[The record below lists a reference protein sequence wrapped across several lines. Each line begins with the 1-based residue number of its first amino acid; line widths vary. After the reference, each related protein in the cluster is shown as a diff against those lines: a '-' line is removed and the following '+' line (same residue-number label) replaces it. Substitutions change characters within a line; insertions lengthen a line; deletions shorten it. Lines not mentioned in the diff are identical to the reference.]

1 MNLLK
6 LGIVGLGNMGA
17 QHYRSITQQF
27 VKRAEVT
34 AVCDLDPNRLGNV
47 SPEIA
52 CFSDSLEMI
61 ESGLVEALL
70 IATPHYDH
78 STIGEAA
85 LKNGLHLLVE
95 KPIAVHKNACHELI
109 KAYEQRPRKEQVF
122 CAMFNQ
128 RTDPRYQRIRE
139 MIGNGELGNLRRM
152 NWIITDWFRPDIYY
166 RSGGWRATW
175 RGEGGGV
182 LLNQCPHQLDLLWW
196 LFGTP
201 TQVWAQCRFGQWH
214 DIEVEDDVTALLTYE
229 NGATC
234 SFITTTGETPGT
246 NRLEIVAENGTVIA
260 DESGLRLLKNS
271 VPISEFCSNTDQPFG
286 KPTVEEVKIPID
298 GKGGQHREI
307 LQNFVDNVLDQT
319 PLLAPAIE
327 DIHSVELANAMLLST
342 FENQS
347 VSMPLDGDQYWRH
360 LEQRIANSN
369 YRKETVTVAVDAA
382 AMNKSY

>member
-1 MNLLK
+1 MNSLR

-27 VKRAEVT
+27 VKGAEVT
-34 AVCDLDPNRLGNV
+34 AVCDLDPNRLSNV
-47 SPEIA
+47 SPGIA
-52 CFSDSLEMI
+52 RFSDGLKMI
-61 ESGLVEALL
+61 ESGLIEALL

-95 KPIAVHKNACHELI
+95 KPIAVHKNACQELI

-152 NWIITDWFRPDIYY
+152 SWIITNWFRPDIYY

-201 TQVWAQCRFGQWH
+201 TEVWAQCRFGQWH
-214 DIEVEDDVTALLTYE
+214 DIEVEDDVTALLTYK

-260 DESGLRLLKNS
+260 DENGLHLRKNS
-271 VPISEFCSNTDQPFG
+271 VPISEFCQNTEQPFG
-286 KPTVEEVKIPID
+286 KPTVEEIKIPID

-307 LQNFVDNVLDQT
+307 LQNFVDNILDQT

-327 DIHSVELANAMLLST
+327 GIHSVELANAMLLST

-347 VSMPLDGDQYWRH
+347 VPMPLDGDNYWRH

-369 YRKETVTVAVDAA
+369 CPKETLTVAVDAA

>member
-1 MNLLK
+1 MKPLK
-6 LGIVGLGNMGA
+6 LGIVGLGNMGS
-17 QHYRSITQQF
+17 QHYHSITQQF
-27 VKRAEVT
+27 VQRAEVV
-34 AVCDLDPNRLGNV
+34 AVCDLDRSRLSNV
-47 SPEIA
+47 SPEIQQ
-52 CFSDSLEMI
+52 FSDSLQMI
-61 ESGLVEALL
+61 ESELIEALV

-85 LKNGLHLLVE
+85 LKKGLHLLVE
-95 KPIAVHKNACHELI
+95 KPIAVHKNACQQLI
-109 KAYEQRPRKEQVF
+109 NAYEQRPRKEQVF

-139 MIGNGELGNLRRM
+139 MIANGVLGELRRM

-246 NRLEIVAENGTVIA
+246 NRLEIVAEKGTVIA
-260 DESGLRLLKNS
+260 DESGLYLLKNS
-271 VPISEFCSNTDQPFG
+271 VSISEFCRNTDQLFG
-286 KPTVEEVKIPID
+286 KPAIEKVVIPID
-298 GKGGQHREI
+298 GKGGQHQEI
-307 LQNFVDNVLDQT
+307 LQNFVDNVLGQT

-327 DIHSVELANAMLLST
+327 GIYSVELANAMLLST

-347 VSMPLDGDQYWRH
+347 ISMPLDGDQYWKH
-360 LEQRIANSN
+360 LEQRIVNSS
-369 YRKETVTVAVDAA
+369 YRKDTIAVSVGATD
-382 AMNKSY
+382 MNKSY

>member
-1 MNLLK
+1 
-6 LGIVGLGNMGA
+6 
-17 QHYRSITQQF
+17 
-27 VKRAEVT
+27 
-34 AVCDLDPNRLGNV
+34 
-47 SPEIA
+47 
-52 CFSDSLEMI
+52 
-61 ESGLVEALL
+61 
-70 IATPHYDH
+70 
-78 STIGEAA
+78 
-85 LKNGLHLLVE
+85 
-95 KPIAVHKNACHELI
+95 
-109 KAYEQRPRKEQVF
+109 
-122 CAMFNQ
+122 
-128 RTDPRYQRIRE
+128 QRIRE
-139 MIGNGELGNLRRM
+139 MIGSGELGNLRRM

-196 LFGTP
+196 LFGNP

-260 DESGLRLLKNS
+260 DESGLRLRKNS

-327 DIHSVELANAMLLST
+327 GIHSVELANAMLLST

-347 VSMPLDGDQYWRH
+347 VPMPLDGDQYWRH
-360 LEQRIANSN
+360 LEQRIANSS

>member
-1 MNLLK
+1 MNPLK
-6 LGIVGLGNMGA
+6 FGIVGLGNMGT
-17 QHYRSITQQF
+17 QHYHSITQQF
-27 VKRAEVT
+27 VQRAEVT
-34 AVCDLDPNRLGNV
+34 AVCDLDSGRLSKV
-47 SPEIA
+47 SPEIP

-61 ESGLVEALL
+61 ESGLIEALV

-85 LKNGLHLLVE
+85 MKSGLHLLVE
-95 KPIAVHKNACHELI
+95 KPIAVHKNACQQLI
-109 KAYEQRPRKEQVF
+109 NSYEKRPRQEQVF

-139 MIGNGELGNLRRM
+139 MIANGVLGELRRM

-196 LFGTP
+196 LFGKP
-201 TQVWAQCRFGQWH
+201 SQVWAQCRFGQWH
-214 DIEVEDDVTALLTYE
+214 DIEVEDDVTALLTYK

-260 DESGLRLLKNS
+260 DESGLRLFKNNIS
-271 VPISEFCSNTDQPFG
+271 ISEFCRSTDQPFG
-286 KPTVEEVKIPID
+286 KPTVEEVKIPVD
-298 GKGGQHREI
+298 GKGSQHRGI

-319 PLLAPAIE
+319 PLLAPATE
-327 DIHSVELANAMLLST
+327 GIHSVELANAMLLST

-347 VSMPLDGDQYWRH
+347 VRMPLDGDRYWRH
-360 LEQRIANSN
+360 LEQRIANSS
-369 YRKETVTVAVDAA
+369 YQKKTVTVSVNAA
-382 AMNKSY
+382 DMNKSY